1 MQENFFTTVAV
12 NCRNSFKKNVHILT
26 YSYTDANPKNFH
38 CKQFQS
44 VKMLQIEFDTMD
56 FTHFYDLYRWNF
68 LSSQLKKWCHFRTIL
83 DMQLHGCSNL
93 AHSHC
98 YNSDNGS
105 FRDCVVSHCGNCVYH
120 TFYLISFSTFSLLI
134 LLCCISCE

>member
-1 MQENFFTTVAV
+1 MAVKGEDVTTGIHTSKTYTFLPTVLTMPI
-12 NCRNSFKKNVHILT
+12 KKI
-26 YSYTDANPKNFH
+26 FH
-38 CKQFQS
+38 YKRFES
-44 VKMLQIEFDTMD
+44 VKMLQIEFDMMD
-56 FTHFYDLYRWNF
+56 FTHLCPLYKWNF
-68 LSSQLKKWCHFRTIL
+68 LSSLLKKGWHYFWAML